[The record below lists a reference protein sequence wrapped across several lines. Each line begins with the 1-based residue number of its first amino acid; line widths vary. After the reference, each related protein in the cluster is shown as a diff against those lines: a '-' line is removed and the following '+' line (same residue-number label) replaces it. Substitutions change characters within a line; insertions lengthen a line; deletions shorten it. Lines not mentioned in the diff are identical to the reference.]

1 MKLDEKQIYL
11 VYINPLNKN
20 YKGEIV
26 YEFLFSKQ
34 NDITGDDWDITP
46 SSSGEVTPPKI
57 DNLDMVGTLTTN
69 HIELN
74 LVLNS
79 DDFGMYDAMENIIA
93 LGWETDTPE
102 YQERL
107 VFHYGETL
115 ESVKDKLYTREL
127 EFEIKEIE

>member
-1 MKLDEKQIYL
+1 MQKGAEIGLCDYDPKFS
-11 VYINPLNKN
+11 NK
-20 YKGEIV
+20 YKG
-26 YEFLFSKQ
+26 
-34 NDITGDDWDITP
+34 
-46 SSSGEVTPPKI
+46 
-57 DNLDMVGTLTTN
+57 NLDFVGTLITN

-93 LGWETDTPE
+93 LGWEVDTPE

-115 ESVKDKLYTREL
+115 ESVKDKLYDREL

>member
-1 MKLDEKQIYL
+1 MKNNQIQYYL

-57 DNLDMVGTLTTN
+57 DNLDMVGTLITN